1 MKVAALQVVS
11 STSLEHNLARAEALL
26 DEAAQRGAQLAVLPE
41 YFCMMEAPG
50 SGKTRFAEAPG
61 SGPVQDMLSA
71 AAARHRM
78 WVVGGSLPL
87 QCPQPDRVYNSSMA
101 FGPDGRPLARYDKI
115 HLFAFEQGAE
125 RYAEADSIA
134 PGGTPVAFEAGGL
147 RIGLSICYDLR
158 FPELYRALCAQGAC
172 DAFLVPSAFTYT
184 TGEKHW
190 EVLLRARAIEN
201 LAYVVA
207 SAQGGRHANG
217 RRTWGHSMIIDPW
230 GEVLAL
236 LAEGEGVITAD
247 IDPERI
253 AARRASLPALQH
265 RRLG

>member
-1 MKVAALQVVS
+1 MRVAALQVVS
-11 STSLEHNLARAEALL
+11 STDVDHNLARAEALL
-26 DEAAQRGAQLAVLPE
+26 DEAARRGAALAVLPE
-41 YFCMMEAPG
+41 YFCIMEPAG
-50 SGKTRFAEAPG
+50 VGKTGFAEEPG
-61 SGPVQDMLSA
+61 RGPIQHMLSA

-87 QCPQPDRVYNSSMA
+87 RCPDPARVYNSTMVY
-101 FGPDGRPLARYDKI
+101 GPDGRLAARYDKM
-115 HLFAFEQGAE
+115 HLFAFERGDE
-125 RYAEADSIA
+125 RYAEADTIMA
-134 PGGTPVAFEAGGL
+134 GETPQAFEAQGL

-158 FPELYRALCAQGAC
+158 FPELYRALSRPAPC
-172 DAFLVPSAFTYT
+172 DALLVPSAFTYT

-201 LAYVVA
+201 LTYVVA

-247 IDPERI
+247 IDPARM
-253 AARRASLPALQH
+253 AAWRASLPALQH
-265 RRLG
+265 RRLP

>member
-1 MKVAALQVVS
+1 MRIAALQVVS
-11 STSLEHNLARAEALL
+11 STDLEHNLQRADALL
-26 DEAAQRGAQLAVLPE
+26 DEAARRGADLAVLPE
-41 YFCMMEAPG
+41 YFCVMEQPG
-50 SGKTRFAEAPG
+50 TSKTRFAEAPG
-61 SGPVQDMLSA
+61 NGLVQQMLAA

-87 QCPQPDRVYNSSMA
+87 QCPEPDRVYNSTMA
-101 FGPDGRPLARYDKI
+101 FGPDGTLVARYDKM
-115 HLFAFEQGAE
+115 HLFAFEQGTE
-125 RYAEADSIA
+125 RYAEGDTIA
-134 PGGTPVAFEAGGL
+134 PGSAPAAFDAQGM

-158 FPELYRALCAQGAC
+158 FPELYRALSTPAPC
-172 DAFLVPSAFTYT
+172 DAFLVPAAFTYT

-217 RRTWGHSMIIDPW
+217 RRTWGHSMIVDPW
-230 GEVLAL
+230 GDVLAL

-247 IDPERI
+247 IEAERI
-253 AARRASLPALQH
+253 AARRASLPALGH
-265 RRLG
+265 RRVF